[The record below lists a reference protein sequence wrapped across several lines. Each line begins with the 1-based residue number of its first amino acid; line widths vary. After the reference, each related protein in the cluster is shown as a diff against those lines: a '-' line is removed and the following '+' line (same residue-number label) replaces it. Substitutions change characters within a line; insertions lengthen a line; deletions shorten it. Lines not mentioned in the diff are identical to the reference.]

1 VEEQVQRDATFR
13 DRYGPWSV
21 VLGASEGL
29 GEAYA
34 HEVARRGLDV
44 IVAARRAVPVTT
56 VARSLHDDHGVEAV
70 PIVVDLQDADCLE
83 TLRTVTE
90 ALEVGLVIYNA
101 AGSFVG
107 PFLDEEPGHA
117 LEQVA
122 INVSTLI
129 GVCEQFGRPMVERG
143 RGGIIVM
150 SSGSGVAGTAGLAVY
165 SATKA
170 FQLTLAQALHGEW
183 RGRGVH
189 VLGVVGPAIDT
200 PNFRR
205 SFDHDPEALPH
216 PPLPPAE
223 VAREVI
229 DALGREME
237 IMPGEPNRDGYR
249 VLSAMPRVD
258 QARLL
263 SAAFTAASRV
273 SPPARDPG

>member
-1 VEEQVQRDATFR
+1 MEQVAAFR

-34 HEVARRGLDV
+34 REAARRGLNV
-44 IVAARRAVPVTT
+44 VVAARRAAPLSA
-56 VARSLHDDHGVEAV
+56 VARSLHEEHGVDAV
-70 PIVVDLQDADCLE
+70 PIVIDLKAGDCLE
-83 TLRTVTE
+83 ALGAVTE
-90 ALEVGLVIYNA
+90 ALEVGLVVYNG

-107 PFLDEEPGHA
+107 PFLEEEPGHA

-129 GVCEQFGRPMVERG
+129 GVCERFGRPMVERG

-150 SSGSGVAGTAGLAVY
+150 SSGAGVAGTAGLAVY

-170 FQLTLAQALHGEW
+170 FQLTLAQALHEEW
-183 RGRGVH
+183 RRRGVD

-205 SFDHDPEALPH
+205 SFDHDPDALPH
-216 PPLPPAE
+216 EPLAPAD

-237 IMPGEPNRDGYR
+237 IMPGAPNREGYR
-249 VLSAMPRVD
+249 VLSTMSRIE
-258 QARLL
+258 QARML
-263 SAAFTAASRV
+263 SAAFTAASR
-273 SPPARDPG
+273 PPDPARDPD